1 MASLLSLLNNF
12 LVCPLLQASSKQS
25 KAKAEAKQSAKCFFQ
40 LRQLRRI
47 RRSLDD
53 DSVATLVHAFIA
65 SRVDYCS
72 SLLIGAPKKT
82 TDKVQRVLN
91 SAARIVSNRRKFDR
105 GLNSFPAK
113 SATLA
118 GRCRPGSVQSLPT
131 LQTGTHFLLTL
142 ETIVFLFHLLGA
154 SSKPFS
160 SLSTSRLA
168 HAARLGFFFYKKTRY
183 KKFTVII
190 NSLLLSL
197 YWSLILFPFYY
208 CFCCVYLVYMC
219 VCVYDC
225 LSAFWRIK
233 IHMNIGCIRDGLP
246 VATCWAEFFLMCT
259 HFLLCPPWHEGA
271 QGLFVTDWETIEVS
285 PSVGSAVCIST
296 G

>member
-113 SATLA
+113 SATLT
-118 GRCRPGSVQSLPT
+118 GRCRPGSVQSLRPGV
-131 LQTGTHFLLTL
+131 Q
-142 ETIVFLFHLLGA
+142 
-154 SSKPFS
+154 
-160 SLSTSRLA
+160 
-168 HAARLGFFFYKKTRY
+168 
-183 KKFTVII
+183 
-190 NSLLLSL
+190 
-197 YWSLILFPFYY
+197 
-208 CFCCVYLVYMC
+208 M
-219 VCVYDC
+219 
-225 LSAFWRIK
+225 SAQ
-233 IHMNIGCIRDGLP
+233 DG
-246 VATCWAEFFLMCT
+246 
-259 HFLLCPPWHEGA
+259 
-271 QGLFVTDWETIEVS
+271 S
-285 PSVGSAVCIST
+285 
-296 G
+296 